1 MEPGINEFGV
11 SGVGGELLGVLDG
24 AGGYQ
29 SYDAFC
35 KALTTNAGLT
45 TGGSD
50 VALLEGG
57 AALRVQSLDPIVKRT
72 IPLEPMF
79 ILFNMLATGK
89 AGAVLDEWIRQMSI
103 GGVEG
108 QTFVGELDDLPT
120 ADEEYVRKV
129 GNVKFQMTQREVS
142 MAKMAEV
149 SVIDAL
155 AGAQMGGIRQ
165 LKQDAEYALI
175 YGDSVASTF
184 EPDGI
189 LKQIRDHGDPE
200 LTFDARGGGLSSMGD
215 EVINLST
222 KVQAQGRFG
231 RITTA
236 LASIDVA
243 TSEFDQKLKPA
254 MRIALDDSTAD
265 RDLTMGAT
273 VGGVK
278 TIQGK
283 VKLERDIFLTESL
296 PPFEARG
303 GKYADFLT
311 SNPLLPPT
319 AVGDG
324 AAGAPVVA
332 ASVDS
337 KFALVDE
344 GTYYYAVCSIGKG
357 RSTGVV
363 AAQVTVAAGDHVT
376 ITITNPN
383 DAGVKGY
390 EVYRGR
396 RNGTNALA
404 DLRSIAR
411 IARVGASGANTTF
424 VDNNKFL
431 PGTSPVILLNLAPES
446 SAIGM
451 RRLYPITQFPLAR
464 LRATTRIGMVHFWYL
479 QMGIIEHHALIEN
492 VLPANARWNPR
503 G

>member
-1 MEPGINEFGV
+1 MEPAISDFGV
-11 SGVGGELLGVLDG
+11 AGVSDGILGVLDG

-35 KALTTNAGLT
+35 KALTTNAGLS

-79 ILFNMLATGK
+79 ILFNMLASGK
-89 AGAVLDEWIRQMSI
+89 AGAVVDEWIRQMSI
-103 GGVEG
+103 GGVPG
-108 QTFVGELDDLPT
+108 QTFVGELDDLPG
-120 ADEEYVRKV
+120 ADEEYIRKV

-165 LKQDAEYALI
+165 LKQDSEYALI
-175 YGDSVASTF
+175 YGDSVASPF

-189 LKQIRDHGDPE
+189 LKQIRDHGDSE
-200 LTFDARGGGLSSMGD
+200 LIFDARGGGLSSMGE
-215 EVINLST
+215 EVVNLST

-231 RITTA
+231 RITTM
-236 LASIDVA
+236 LSSIDVA

-254 MRIALDDSTAD
+254 MRVALDDSTAD
-265 RDLTMGAT
+265 KDTTMGAT

-278 TIQGK
+278 TRLGK
-283 VKLERDIFLTESL
+283 VILERDIFLTESQ
-296 PPFEARG
+296 PPYEAIG
-303 GKYADFLT
+303 GKFADYLT

-324 AAGAPVVA
+324 LGGGPAVA
-332 ASVDS
+332 SSANS
-337 KFALVDE
+337 KFDLSDE
-344 GTYYYAVCSIGKG
+344 GLYYYAVCAIGKG
-357 RSTGVV
+357 RSTCVV
-363 AAQVTVAAGDHVT
+363 SAQVSVTAGQHVT
-376 ITITNPN
+376 ISVTNPN

-396 RNGTNALA
+396 RGGTNALA
-404 DLRSIAR
+404 DLRSIGR
-411 IARVGASGANTTF
+411 FARVGASGANTVI
-424 VDNNKFL
+424 VDDNKYL

-446 SAIGM
+446 AAIGM

-492 VLPANARWNPR
+492 VLPGNATWRPR